1 MLADMFTDDDETI
14 KERGISPDD
23 AAIDENYKIC
33 GMFALRRGV
42 VPIDV
47 YDGDRQI
54 FAQNEQYMGIH
65 VRELEQSEATPVYL
79 RESLREVAAYLVEQQ
94 VAVDERLAGIT
105 YARLAQTAQAVGFEV
120 SPLPIM
126 AEPVANPAIEPVI
139 VHQRV
144 GDFIEMY

>member
-1 MLADMFTDDDETI
+1 MFTDDDETI
-14 KERGISPDD
+14 KERGVSPDD

-65 VRELEQSEATPVYL
+65 VRELEQSEATVINL
-79 RESLREVAAYLVEQQ
+79 RESLREVAAHLITQE
-94 VAVDERLAGIT
+94 VDLDTQLAGIT
-105 YARLAQTAQAVGFEV
+105 YARLGQTAQALGFEV
-120 SPLPIM
+120 SPLPVM
-126 AEPVANPAIEPVI
+126 AEPVANPDIEPVI

-144 GDFIEMY
+144 EEFIEMHQ